1 MIIGILRPIIEIE
14 LFITFLKL
22 TGRLPIKNYLFTI
35 VINSILSSMP
45 WLKRIRKSSVLSKL
59 KEKVSYIMT
68 KVTNNTSIINK
79 IRDKLLEKQQK
90 HYSMIITNNK

>member
-1 MIIGILRPIIEIE
+1 MFRKLRLLVLVKLVVSLFYMFLPNMIIGILRPIIETE

-45 WLKRIRKSSVLSKL
+45 
-59 KEKVSYIMT
+59 
-68 KVTNNTSIINK
+68 
-79 IRDKLLEKQQK
+79 
-90 HYSMIITNNK
+90 